1 MSLEPEEKFLT
12 YLEKGEK
19 SSHSDGQ
26 SPKAKPIKNLNEFR
40 TSSDFQ
46 NSSESC
52 EERLQ
57 RLASLKGLWD
67 KFVSGTNGTDK
78 SSNDQCLMYQTKDK
92 NDENLQQ
99 SSKVSERPEEKN
111 TMVFETMDGFRA
123 FPVQQMTLAPK
134 VVLRDTCYDS
144 EYGTNYDTDESI
156 QNDCQCYVC
165 QNNSLCAED
174 EDDDSFEHLS
184 RNSGES
190 EDMSTVLTEPVEGFN
205 AMLCFSPLDQLAGET
220 GGESDTEKYI
230 IRNTEFKTLD
240 ELKNDAMRKEVYEVI
255 KKIESYVDEK
265 SEGALASLVEQVK
278 KMLIEEQNNVRQC
291 PSKKEKARQ
300 QLASLLP
307 KIKECFKSLQL
318 AENLAR
324 GVLEEISPRA
334 TEVIDDYYNYSFL

>member
-1 MSLEPEEKFLT
+1 MSLEPEDKFLT
-12 YLEKGEK
+12 YFAKGEK

-46 NSSESC
+46 KSSESSD
-52 EERLQ
+52 ERLQ
-57 RLASLKGLWD
+57 RLASLRKLWD
-67 KFVSGTNGTDK
+67 NFVSGTKETDK
-78 SSNDQCLMYQTKDK
+78 SSNDQCLLYQTEDK
-92 NDENLQQ
+92 NDENFQV
-99 SSKVSERPEEKN
+99 SSEVSERPEEKN
-111 TMVFETMDGFRA
+111 TMVLETMDGFRA
-123 FPVQQMTLAPK
+123 FPVQQMTLAPR
-134 VVLRDTCYDS
+134 VVLRDRWDDS

-205 AMLCFSPLDQLAGET
+205 TMLCFSPLDQLAGET

-240 ELKNDAMRKEVYEVI
+240 EMKNDAMRKEVYEVL
-255 KKIESYVDEK
+255 KKIESYVEGK
-265 SEGALASLVEQVK
+265 SEGALASLVEKVK

-291 PSKKEKARQ
+291 PRQKEKVRQ
-300 QLASLLP
+300 QLAGLLP
-307 KIKECFKSLQL
+307 KIKECLESLQR
-318 AENLAR
+318 AENLA
-324 GVLEEISPRA
+324 GGILEEILPS
-334 TEVIDDYYNYSFL
+334 TTVIDDYYYYSFH